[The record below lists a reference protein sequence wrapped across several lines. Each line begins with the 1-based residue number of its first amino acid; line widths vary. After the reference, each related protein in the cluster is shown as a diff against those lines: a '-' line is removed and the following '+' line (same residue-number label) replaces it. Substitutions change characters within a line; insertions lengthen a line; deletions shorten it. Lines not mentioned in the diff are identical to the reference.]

1 MKRGELWVV
10 CVVLLVGVG
19 VLAVK
24 TGAAEEARAKCSVAT
39 LKGMYLFANNGFQI
53 REEDHVP
60 FAVAGYDVYDGNGK
74 VNSVL
79 SVNLNGE
86 ITQNVR
92 SSGTYT
98 VNEDCTGTLTFPDPI
113 QQFDLFVAPDGSQY
127 ALIQTDPPELVSA
140 SIDIRGT
147 AKRVGD

>member
-1 MKRGELWVV
+1 MKRGGLWVV

-24 TGAAEEARAKCSVAT
+24 IGPAEEARAKCSVAT
-39 LKGMYLFANNGFQI
+39 LKGMYLFGDHGFQI
-53 REEDHVP
+53 TGQNQVP
-60 FAVAGYDVYDGNGK
+60 FAVAGYDVYDGNGQ

-98 VNEDCTGTLTFPDPI
+98 VNADCTGTLTFPDPL
-113 QQFDLFVAPDGSQY
+113 QQFDLFVAPDGSLY
-127 ALIQTDPPELVSA
+127 TLIQTDPPEFVSA
-140 SIDIRGT
+140 NFGIRGT
-147 AKRVGD
+147 ARRVGD